1 MIGKGIDVNIPNVQ
15 KVRVFRFI
23 SHEVL
28 KMSCSKHIEVRVWAW
43 ASLLGDSECWVR
55 LMEVDY
61 FLISMGCCATSKGE
75 GAPVEERR

>member
-1 MIGKGIDVNIPNVQ
+1 MEGIDINTPNVQ

-43 ASLLGDSECWVR
+43 ASYSECWVR
-55 LMEVDY
+55 LMEDDY